1 MKVLYLTPWYPS
13 ARDKMEGLFVQKHVE
28 AVRAQGV
35 DVQVIYSQSW
45 REMWQQ
51 WRKLKRTW
59 GVPDVVQLNIIQKQ
73 GLLALW
79 LKRKYGVPYVIVE
92 HWSGYLPENGQFMRM
107 SRAKQWLMQLVC
119 QGASV
124 VLPVSL
130 PLQRAMQECGLQA
143 RQWGLIDNVADDFFY
158 KKVDSRKLKD
168 DSGKRTLLH
177 VSCFDERA
185 KNVKSLLRAAKQL
198 ADKRKDWRLVLIGT
212 GVDYDE
218 VRAYAESQNIP
229 DGLLLWTGEL
239 PPQQVAEW
247 LHKADALVMSSRYET
262 YGVVLAEAAAAGIPI
277 LSTPVGIAEDLHA
290 CLISQEDANNHPDK
304 FAGQI
309 ENVLFANEQTTHVID
324 GNRFTP
330 QAVGKKLKQIYEQ
343 ALCPKQWIFER
354 S

>member
-59 GVPDVVQLNIIQKQ
+59 GVPDVVQLNIVQKQ

-79 LKRKYGVPYVIVE
+79 LKRRYGVPYVIVE

-107 SRAKQWLMQLVC
+107 SGWKRRMYAQIVQKASMLLCVSNRLAEAMRA
-119 QGASV
+119 
-124 VLPVSL
+124 
-130 PLQRAMQECGLQA
+130 CGLKNA
-143 RQWGLIDNVADDFFY
+143 DCRKINNVVDDFFY
-158 KKVDSRKLKD
+158 EKSAGKK
-168 DSGKRTLLH
+168 SGCKRLLH

-185 KNVKSLLRAAKQL
+185 KNVKGLLRAASML
-198 ADKRKDWRLVLIGT
+198 AKKRQDWRLTLVGT
-212 GVDYDE
+212 GADYQE
-218 VRAYAESQNIP
+218 VRAYAESLQIP
-229 DGLLLWTGEL
+229 KDLLEWTGEL
-239 PPQQVAEW
+239 TPRQVSEEFD
-247 LHKADALVMSSRYET
+247 KADVFVLPSNYENAPVVISESLAKGVPVIATRVGGVPEMVTEETGILVTAGNDSE
-262 YGVVLAEAAAAGIPI
+262 LAEAMEKMLDHSAEYDCEVIRKEGRRYSFAE
-277 LSTPVGIAEDLHA
+277 VGA
-290 CLISQEDANNHPDK
+290 
-304 FAGQI
+304 
-309 ENVLFANEQTTHVID
+309 T
-324 GNRFTP
+324 
-330 QAVGKKLKQIYEQ
+330 LKQIYEQ